1 MMRRALLLVAVGV
14 AVLALVGGA
23 ALATLPSGQISTLI
37 TRATLGEFKAKND
50 GIQVKSNHRLA
61 DVAVVKIELEPGGHT
76 GWHHHPGVGLAS
88 VASGA
93 VTFYDEECGTTVY
106 EAGEGFLESGDEPM
120 LVRNEGSVDA
130 VFYVTF
136 IVPTETTALRIDDS
150 QPEGCNAP

>member
-1 MMRRALLLVAVGV
+1 MRRALLLVAVGV

-37 TRATLGEFKAKND
+37 PRATLGVFKAKND
-50 GIQVKSNHRLA
+50 GIKVKSNQGSA
-61 DVAVVKIELEPGGHT
+61 DVALVKIELEPGGHT